1 MLGADHRG
9 ERLNTLHRENIDEA
23 QLLATLDPLFASY
36 ATQRTQ
42 GERFGDWL
50 LRSGVIASPTPHHRH
65 IHIEVAA

>member
-1 MLGADHRG
+1 MHRRCRG
-9 ERLNTLHRENIDEA
+9 GRLNTLHRENIDEA

-50 LRSGVIASPTPHHRH
+50 LRSGTVASPTTHHRH